1 MNKNKSISKDS
12 ESSIDPELELYI
24 LNKDNKRI
32 NKKFINNFEDIWLG
46 FRMGVYAFFCLKKF
60 YTANINLTF
69 YESLG
74 QSKKYRL
81 LNKNWIKRRKNSF
94 EYLKCI
100 TKNKNLLNKNLDY
113 LITNFISKF
122 C

>member
-1 MNKNKSISKDS
+1 M
-12 ESSIDPELELYI
+12 
-24 LNKDNKRI
+24 
-32 NKKFINNFEDIWLG
+32 
-46 FRMGVYAFFCLKKF
+46 
-60 YTANINLTF
+60 NLTF

-100 TKNKNLLNKNLDY
+100 SKKKNLLNKNWDY
-113 LITNFISKF
+113 LITKFITKLY
-122 C
+122 